1 MKKISIILSLAVL
14 LIGCNGN
21 SQNTLKRYEVKS
33 GIVKYTNTI
42 SGKILGGKV
51 KGSGT
56 ENLYFKNWGAVELKE
71 VQSAQTTTMKF
82 FGKVKT
88 ETTSTHAINKLDN
101 GESYLADFDK
111 KITYVGRDLA
121 MDMFKKSGTDAGKT
135 GENMLESVG
144 GKIIGNENVLGYN
157 CDVWDIN
164 GAKQWMYKGVVLK
177 IDITVF
183 GIRTLTEA
191 TSAKFDVSVSDKNFE
206 LPDFPIQKTEGFMS
220 NDEFNDELDEMDA
233 NMTEIQNLSFEE
245 WKKMATKNDP
255 EMREMSD
262 EELRQTYDIIQKMM
276 KLRKGN

>member
-14 LIGCNGN
+14 LVSCNGN

-135 GENMLESVG
+135 GKNMLESVG

-177 IDITVF
+177 LDITVF
-183 GIRTLTEA
+183 GIRTLTVA
-191 TSAKFDVSVSDKNFE
+191 TSAKFDVSVAASNFK
-206 LPDFPIQKTEGFMS
+206 LPDFPIQKMEGFMD
-220 NDEFNDELDEMDA
+220 NQEFEGEMDDMND
-233 NMTEIQNLSFEE
+233 NMDQISKLSFKE

-255 EMREMSD
+255 EMKEMSD